1 MTEPRCPRT
10 VKLPFDFGDIVYHR
24 AAREKLPGMVVGFV
38 VTQLGVKI
46 LVRWGHD
53 VSQDELNFF
62 ELSTEFAPSFED

>member
-1 MTEPRCPRT
+1 VSDDRHPRT

-38 VTQLGVKI
+38 ITPLGVKI

-53 VSQDELNFF
+53 LSQDELNFF
-62 ELSTEFAPSFED
+62 ELSTEFTPSFED